1 MLLLIPRPAM
11 YKAHLPIPTQGEGNA
26 IQDVPKQHFPALLRV
41 VANTFGPAP
50 SPVWLARTWWSC
62 NYSWQQELP
71 PLPLHSFWRTNSFL
85 SNHSGHKSEFQ
96 VSHLLF
102 HVHCSCA
109 GMLFRNKIPTKS
121 CSGSMAE
128 SQGTG
133 RGFRG
138 TALSLGCS
146 YKDLWQK
153 QAAEMVMEK
162 EGI

>member
-1 MLLLIPRPAM
+1 MLIPRLAM
-11 YKAHLPIPTQGEGNA
+11 YKAHLLIHSQGEGNA

-50 SPVWLARTWWSC
+50 FPVWLARTWWSC

-71 PLPLHSFWRTNSFL
+71 PPPPLHSFWRTNLFL
-85 SNHSGHKSEFQ
+85 SNHSGHKNEFQ

-102 HVHCSCA
+102 YVHCSYA
-109 GMLFRNKIPTKS
+109 GMLFRNKILTKS

-133 RGFRG
+133 RGCRG
-138 TALSLGCS
+138 TGLFLQVFMAKASC
-146 YKDLWQK
+146 
-153 QAAEMVMEK
+153 
-162 EGI
+162 